1 MKYKSKKLVTA
12 RNALVAAAAAATA
25 LALTG
30 CLFSPPEPVPPV
42 TAPVMTNP
50 VNVLKNVVIAYN
62 QKNIDLYKKALSPD
76 FVFYFDARDVGQ
88 SPPGSKYIIPES
100 WSYTE
105 DWQTTSNMFQKA
117 YSINLSI
124 TTTKVGEPDPGEN
137 TYQADNVPI
146 SLLVMVDE
154 LNGYIADKGYCNYE
168 FESYTA
174 GDKKLWRLK
183 KWWDRT
189 SEG

>member
-1 MKYKSKKLVTA
+1 MKYKSKNLVTA
-12 RNALVAAAAAATA
+12 RNAFVVAAAAATA

-30 CLFSPPEPVPPV
+30 CLFSPPEQVPPEK
-42 TAPVMTNP
+42 APEMTSP
-50 VNVLKNVVIAYN
+50 VNVLKNVVVAYN

-76 FVFYFDARDVGQ
+76 FVFYFDPRDVGGN
-88 SPPGSKYIIPES
+88 PPGSQYVIPES

-105 DWQTTSNMFQKA
+105 DWQTTNNMFQKA

-124 TTTKVGEPDPGEN
+124 TTARVGEPEAGEN
-137 TYQADNVPI
+137 SYQADNVPI

-154 LNGYIADKGYCNYE
+154 LNGFIADKGYCNYE
-168 FESYTA
+168 FESYPV
-174 GDKKLWRLK
+174 GSEKYWRLK